1 MINPNGDDFDQNI
14 ASTEPFGQ
22 TDVPTLPPSSETF
35 RERAGAAAE
44 RTQRFVRE
52 NPMPIIV
59 GALAAGLAIGWALRY
74 ATREEKEVEMKTPL
88 GDVNWSFLSLPFL
101 WPFVRSLRD
110 KVQDSAENVSDVVRD
125 GVRKIDIDRYAKR
138 YAKPLRK
145 RWRAWTR

>member
-1 MINPNGDDFDQNI
+1 MINPNGEDFEQNI

-22 TDVPTLPPSSETF
+22 TDVPTLPPTAESL
-35 RERAGAAAE
+35 RDRAGAAAE

-59 GALAAGLAIGWALRY
+59 GALVAGLAVGWALRQ
-74 ATREEKEVEMKTPL
+74 ATRDDKEVEVKTPL
-88 GDVNWSFLSLPFL
+88 GDLNWSFLSLPFL
-101 WPFVRSLRD
+101 WPFVRSLRAR
-110 KVQDSAENVSDVVRD
+110 VQDSAGSVSGAVRD
-125 GVRKIDIDRYAKR
+125 GVRKIDVDR